1 MQASVASALSTM
13 RVAQLLKDPPTSTTT
28 ATTTAVKLTGDKCY
42 ALGVNRTYNKH
53 FAVLDFSLDSSA
65 K

>member
-13 RVAQLLKDPPTSTTT
+13 RVAQLLKDLPTSTTT
-28 ATTTAVKLTGDKCY
+28 TVKSTGDKCY

-65 K
+65 KWD